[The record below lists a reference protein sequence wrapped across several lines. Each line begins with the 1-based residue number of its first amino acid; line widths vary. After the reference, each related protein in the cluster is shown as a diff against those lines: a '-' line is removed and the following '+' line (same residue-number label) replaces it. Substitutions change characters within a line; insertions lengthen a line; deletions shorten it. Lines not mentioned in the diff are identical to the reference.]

1 MGSSLLAADADSTLM
16 LEKKKEW
23 SIGTQSD
30 RTSMSRTD
38 ETTYEYGIIFSFI
51 IGKYIDKTDSN
62 TDDVSKF
69 WQKHLQFL

>member
-1 MGSSLLAADADSTLM
+1 
-16 LEKKKEW
+16 
-23 SIGTQSD
+23 
-30 RTSMSRTD
+30 MSRTD